1 MYSVFYARYQV
12 PLYCGEHEFPKYYVQ
27 DCVRI
32 SFSSLHFDQ
41 WLDFL
46 KTILFLSPK
55 KVLSE
60 KTSPTK
66 TESFPATL

>member
-41 WLDFL
+41 
-46 KTILFLSPK
+46 
-55 KVLSE
+55 
-60 KTSPTK
+60 
-66 TESFPATL
+66 